1 MQIDY
6 TAHCGKHQVSI
17 VYCPRILG
25 NRLAHLSQDGPNSWA
40 LRDFI
45 TRRMIRNS
53 PPPNRAS
60 SHRMLGDIE
69 AEVTWFEPPPAYRV
83 EHRDE
88 WALYLRLRTS
98 AEHVRFGISAVL
110 EALDLSLP
118 NPDFG
123 DWEEMR

>member
-1 MQIDY
+1 MPIDY
-6 TAHCGKHQVSI
+6 RAHGGIHQVSI
-17 VYCPRILG
+17 VCCPRILG
-25 NRLAHLSQDGPNSWA
+25 NRLAHLSQDGPSSWA

-60 SHRMLGDIE
+60 SHHALAEIE
-69 AEVTWFEPPPAYRV
+69 AEVTYSEPPPFHAV
-83 EHRDE
+83 EHLDD

-98 AEHVRFGISAVL
+98 A
-110 EALDLSLP
+110 ALGAFKKLQHP

-123 DWEEMR
+123 NWEEMPQV